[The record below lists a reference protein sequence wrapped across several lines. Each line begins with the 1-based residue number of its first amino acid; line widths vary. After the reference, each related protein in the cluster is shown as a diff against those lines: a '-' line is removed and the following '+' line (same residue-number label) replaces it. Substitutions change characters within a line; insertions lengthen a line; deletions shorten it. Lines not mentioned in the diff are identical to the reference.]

1 MTNKI
6 FKHIILSIVASTI
19 VIIGLFMSVLYDYFG
34 DQINNIL
41 KNETT
46 YLVHAYES
54 EGISYFES
62 LNSRDR
68 ITLIDAEGNVLYDNR
83 SRENND
89 NHLNREE
96 VIAALTYGEGFATR
110 RSDTIG
116 QESIYYATLLN
127 DGNILRVSTTRQ
139 TISSLLLGMSSHIFW
154 IIVLVVII
162 AFLLAKRASEKI
174 VKPINSMDIN
184 QDKIACYHELQPLV
198 NKIQSQNI
206 IINEQI
212 EELRKRAEEFTSITE
227 NMQEGLIVINR
238 KAEVL
243 SFNNSSIRIFKTQ
256 NIQGKQSVFQFYH
269 ATNFID
275 AVNLALEEN
284 KVQNLRMDLDYKV
297 YQILISPVNQNGL
310 VEGAVILIRDVTEI
324 ERQEK
329 MRREFSA
336 NVSHE
341 LKTPLTSI
349 LGFAEIMKNGMV
361 DKEDVKEIASDI
373 YNEANRLINLIND
386 TIHLSSLEDN
396 NIAVSMS
403 DFKLSELIEDIF
415 HTLDKS
421 AKKMNIELRHK
432 ANDISYYGIES
443 VIEEVIYNLCDNAI
457 RYGKENGY
465 VEVYTSEDEQN
476 IIIKVEDNGIG
487 IPYSDQSRVF
497 ERFYCVDKSH
507 SKSLGGT
514 GLGLSIVKHGVLL
527 HGGNIKLTSK
537 VNIGSTFTITLPKKK
552 DIE

>member
-6 FKHIILSIVASTI
+6 FKHIILSVVASTI

-46 YLVHAYES
+46 YLVHAYEI

-116 QESIYYATLLN
+116 QESIYYATLLS

-256 NIQGKQSVFQFYH
+256 NIQDKQSVFQFYH
-269 ATNFID
+269 ATSFID

-297 YQILISPVNQNGL
+297 YQILISPVNQNGI

-432 ANDISYYGIES
+432 ANDISYHGIES

-465 VEVYTSEDEQN
+465 VEVCTSEDEQN

>member
-432 ANDISYYGIES
+432 ANDISYHGIES

>member
-6 FKHIILSIVASTI
+6 FKHIILSVVASTI
-19 VIIGLFMSVLYDYFG
+19 VIIGLFMSVLYNYFG

-46 YLVHAYES
+46 YLVHAYEN

-62 LNSRDR
+62 LNSHDR
-68 ITLIDAEGNVLYDNR
+68 IALIDAEGNVLYDNR

-116 QESIYYATLLN
+116 QESIYYATLLS
-127 DGNILRVSTTRQ
+127 DGNILRVSTTRK

-212 EELRKRAEEFTSITE
+212 GELRKRAEEFTSITE

-256 NIQGKQSVFQFYH
+256 NIQDKQSVFQFYH

-284 KVQNLRMDLDYKV
+284 KVQNLRIDLDYKV

-396 NIAVSMS
+396 NIAMSMS

-421 AKKMNIELRHK
+421 AKKPNIELRHK
-432 ANDISYYGIES
+432 ANDISYHGIES
-443 VIEEVIYNLCDNAI
+443 VVEEVIYNLCDNAI

-465 VEVYTSEDEQN
+465 VEVSTSEDEEN
-476 IIIKVEDNGIG
+476 VIIKVEDNGIG

-527 HGGNIKLTSK
+527 HGGNIVLTSK
-537 VNIGSTFTITLPKKK
+537 VNLGSTFTITLPKKK